1 MKSPLNKNG
10 DSSSVIGTI
19 YSYST
24 LKSMTKDELID
35 LLGIAQHNYECSQN
49 GIYNITKYAKKLD
62 KALDKACDLLEKS
75 KAGTTCDEENRKNC
89 MENHCFNTCI
99 YARKMNKEEWREYL
113 MKVVEKMK
121 GDEE

>member
-1 MKSPLNKNG
+1 MVRGGLMVLNKSGEPYYVLGKKFSN
-10 DSSSVIGTI
+10 
-19 YSYST
+19 ST
-24 LKSMTKDELID
+24 LKSMTKDKLIECLD
-35 LLGIAQHNYECSQN
+35 VAQHNYECSQN

-99 YARKMNKEEWREYL
+99 YARKMNKEEWRDYL
-113 MKVVEKMK
+113 MK
-121 GDEE
+121 GDKE

>member
-10 DSSSVIGTI
+10 EPSSVIGTI

-49 GIYNITKYAKKLD
+49 GIYNITKYAEKLD
-62 KALDKACDLLEKS
+62 KALDKACEKLT
-75 KAGTTCDEENRKNC
+75 KKNIC
-89 MENHCFNTCI
+89 NSDNL
-99 YARKMNKEEWREYL
+99 KMDNNGEIDCNIESHDCKKCWRDYL
-113 MKVVEKMK
+113 MKGEK
-121 GDEE
+121 E

>member
-10 DSSSVIGTI
+10 ESSSVIGTI

-49 GIYNITKYAKKLD
+49 GIYNITKYAEKLD
-62 KALDKACDLLEKS
+62 KALDKACELISELDGCPFWTL
-75 KAGTTCDEENRKNC
+75 DEDISCQESCTDDVKKC
-89 MENHCFNTCI
+89 
-99 YARKMNKEEWREYL
+99 WREYL
-113 MKVVEKMK
+113 MK
-121 GDEE
+121 GIEE

>member
-99 YARKMNKEEWREYL
+99 YARNMNKEEWREYL
-113 MKVVEKMK
+113 LK
-121 GDEE
+121 GDKE

>member
-1 MKSPLNKNG
+1 MKSPFNKNG

-35 LLGIAQHNYECSQN
+35 LLRIAQHNYECSQN

-62 KALDKACDLLEKS
+62 RALDEAYKKIGEPEKCWKEFLQKAM
-75 KAGTTCDEENRKNC
+75 KNEPHETSC
-89 MENHCFNTCI
+89 SNDTKNVGESI
-99 YARKMNKEEWREYL
+99 
-113 MKVVEKMK
+113 
-121 GDEE
+121 